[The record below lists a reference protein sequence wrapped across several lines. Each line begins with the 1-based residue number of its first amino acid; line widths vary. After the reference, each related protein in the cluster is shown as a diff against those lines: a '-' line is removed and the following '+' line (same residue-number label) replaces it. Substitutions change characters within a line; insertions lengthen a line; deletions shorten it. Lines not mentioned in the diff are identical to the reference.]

1 MTPRRVRIAVA
12 KPPERVDPQD
22 LAQVAPDA
30 RLSLLGSSA
39 KGLSTE
45 EAASRL
51 RNAGLNEPVR
61 PTTSHPVRAFA
72 SQFTHTL
79 ALLLWF
85 AAGLAFAAR
94 IPELGGAIV
103 FVVAINGIFA
113 FVQEYR
119 AEQVVASLMRRVA
132 VQAHVSRDG
141 AVQSLPAV
149 TLVPGDVVHLTA
161 GDIVPADCVLLTSD
175 NLTVDLSML
184 TGETMPA
191 DAPPRLRRCC
201 RASSA

>member
-1 MTPRRVRIAVA
+1 MTLARLPITAAR
-12 KPPERVDPQD
+12 PSERVDPRS

-30 RLSLLGSSA
+30 RLSLLGTSA
-39 KGLSTE
+39 EGLSLE

-51 RNAGLNEPVR
+51 RIAGLNEPVR
-61 PTTSHPVRAFA
+61 PTKSHPVREFA
-72 SQFTHTL
+72 AQFTHTL

-103 FVVAINGIFA
+103 AVVAINGVFA

-119 AEQVVASLMRRVA
+119 AEQVVASLMRQVA
-132 VQAHVSRDG
+132 VQAHVLRDG

-149 TLVPGDVVHLTA
+149 TLVSGDVVHLAA
-161 GDIVPADCVLLTSD
+161 GDIVPAD
-175 NLTVDLSML
+175 
-184 TGETMPA
+184 
-191 DAPPRLRRCC
+191 
-201 RASSA
+201 